1 MNSEKSILIT
11 GSSGF
16 IGKNL
21 AEKLSALYKVYA
33 PKTDEL
39 DLNDQYKVEQFFR
52 SHKINIVIHAANY
65 RGKLGQKCAESTIL
79 EYGLRMY
86 ANLERC
92 SHLYDK
98 MYYFGSGAEYDSR
111 SVSYTHLTLPTKA

>member
-65 RGKLGQKCAESTIL
+65 RGKLGQNVQRVRYLNMVLECMLILRDVVICMIKCIISVL
-79 EYGLRMY
+79 EQSMTVDIIAL
-86 ANLERC
+86 L
-92 SHLYDK
+92 
-98 MYYFGSGAEYDSR
+98 
-111 SVSYTHLTLPTKA
+111 

>member
-39 DLNDQYKVEQFFR
+39 DLND
-52 SHKINIVIHAANY
+52 
-65 RGKLGQKCAESTIL
+65 
-79 EYGLRMY
+79 
-86 ANLERC
+86 
-92 SHLYDK
+92 
-98 MYYFGSGAEYDSR
+98 
-111 SVSYTHLTLPTKA
+111 